1 VKKNKKG
8 NQVTLSWTK
17 NKNAGGYV
25 IYKKVV
31 KKGTK
36 AKKAKKIKFK
46 KVKSVGKKTC
56 KLTLKLTKH
65 ATTYLYVKAYQ
76 KTNTG
81 GKTTTVYS
89 KMSNTKK
96 VAVK

>member
-1 VKKNKKG
+1 M
-8 NQVTLSWTK
+8 
-17 NKNAGGYV
+17 
-25 IYKKVV
+25 V

-46 KVKSVGKKTC
+46 KVKSVGKNTN
-56 KLTLKLTKH
+56 KLTLKLTRH

-76 KTNTG
+76 KTNIG
-81 GKTTTVYS
+81 GKTTVLYS

-96 VAVK
+96 VSVK